1 MNFVL
6 RWAVAGLSPR
16 RPGLDPKPHV
26 GFVVDEVALENVLSQ
41 YFGFL
46 FSLFFGHCSIL
57 ILIHTLLLLAGRTT
71 ENWEP

>member
-16 RPGLDPKPHV
+16 RPGLDPEPVRV
-26 GFVVDEVALENVLSQ
+26 GFVVDKVALKHVLSQ

-46 FSLFFGHCSIL
+46 LSLFFDHCSIL
-57 ILIHTLLLLAGRTT
+57 I
-71 ENWEP
+71 